1 MLTSACKIL
10 FGSLGHFVAS
20 ACRDSVTPSLI
31 SPAVNNST
39 SSFLSVSSFFAIR
52 TYKTIAE
59 MALYGPFR
67 KKRSPNKHMDG
78 KPFMKGI
85 VLKTLIR
92 KPKKPNSA
100 NRKCVKVRL
109 SNGREVVAYVPGE
122 GHNLQEHNMVL
133 VRGGRCQ
140 DLIGVKHK
148 IVRGKFDCAP
158 VLKSSK

>member
-1 MLTSACKIL
+1 MSIRCIL
-10 FGSLGHFVAS
+10 LLKVVRCSLPAIPVPHVVSLAPGSVLPVRA
-20 ACRDSVTPSLI
+20 
-31 SPAVNNST
+31 
-39 SSFLSVSSFFAIR
+39 
-52 TYKTIAE
+52 YKSIVQ
-59 MALYGPFR
+59 MALCGPFR
-67 KKRSPNKHMDG
+67 KKRPPNKHMDG
-78 KPFMKGI
+78 KPFMKQKPDWSDGCWVAWLGI

-122 GHNLQEHNMVL
+122 GHNLQEHNIVL

-158 VLKSSK
+158 VHKPSK

>member
-1 MLTSACKIL
+1 M
-10 FGSLGHFVAS
+10 
-20 ACRDSVTPSLI
+20 
-31 SPAVNNST
+31 
-39 SSFLSVSSFFAIR
+39 
-52 TYKTIAE
+52 AE

-67 KKRSPNKHMDG
+67 KKRAPNKHMDG

-109 SNGREVVAYVPGE
+109 SNGREVIAYVPGE
-122 GHNLQEHNMVL
+122 GHNLQEHNIVL

-158 VLKSSK
+158 VHKPSK

>member
-1 MLTSACKIL
+1 MLAGLCRSVRACLTGVVSSVIRC
-10 FGSLGHFVAS
+10 SLPAIPVPHVAS
-20 ACRDSVTPSLI
+20 HAPGPVLPVR
-31 SPAVNNST
+31 A
-39 SSFLSVSSFFAIR
+39 
-52 TYKTIAE
+52 YKSIVQ
-59 MALYGPFR
+59 MALCGPFR
-67 KKRSPNKHMDG
+67 KKRPPNKHMDG

-122 GHNLQEHNMVL
+122 GHNLQEHNIVL

-158 VLKSSK
+158 VHKPSK